1 MHKGH
6 VYALK
11 MIRQIL
17 SSGPEARLCCTHRC
31 LHHEYLV
38 AGLLESSDL
47 RSKTM
52 SHRFF
57 FSVLFMISHISRN
70 ILKDGI
76 MTKK

>member
-11 MIRQIL
+11 MTRQIL
-17 SSGPEARLCCTHRC
+17 SSGPEARLCCTHRR
-31 LHHEYLV
+31 LHHEDLV

-47 RSKTM
+47 CSKTM

-57 FSVLFMISHISRN
+57 FSVLFMISHIYRN

-76 MTKK
+76 MMKK